1 LSNMEELRNQI
12 KLLQLKGNEI
22 VAITSFIDQ
31 HCYTSSV
38 LADEFCDN
46 YLSTNAVSIMENKDQ
61 TRSFLSN
68 MPYTPAFLLIE
79 KDTKLPIA
87 SLPEKLNYPLIVKCS
102 KSTGSK
108 DVLFAAN
115 MDELQNNLSKLRKKN
130 PEETLIIEEY
140 IEGEQYLVEVLVSN
154 GQIFTAAIIK
164 QEITKGKRFIVTGYG
179 VLAEVDADLVKS
191 IGEIQNSIVSSL
203 KIKNGTFHLELR
215 LTKTGWKL
223 IEINPRI
230 SGGAMN
236 KMIQTAFGYNL
247 VKETL
252 KLQIGD
258 TPSIEKQKNKFVFTQ
273 YVIVNNS
280 GVLEKVTGKEKA
292 RKSPGVVE
300 VYVKPRKGTTI
311 TPPLSMGHRY
321 AYVIATGDTMEE
333 AQSVAKKAAQEI
345 KFHIKKDV

>member
-1 LSNMEELRNQI
+1 
-12 KLLQLKGNEI
+12 
-22 VAITSFIDQ
+22 
-31 HCYTSSV
+31 
-38 LADEFCDN
+38 
-46 YLSTNAVSIMENKDQ
+46 
-61 TRSFLSN
+61 
-68 MPYTPAFLLIE
+68 
-79 KDTKLPIA
+79 
-87 SLPEKLNYPLIVKCS
+87 
-102 KSTGSK
+102 
-108 DVLFAAN
+108 
-115 MDELQNNLSKLRKKN
+115 
-130 PEETLIIEEY
+130 
-140 IEGEQYLVEVLVSN
+140 
-154 GQIFTAAIIK
+154 
-164 QEITKGKRFIVTGYG
+164 

-203 KIKNGTFHLELR
+203 KIKNGAFHLELR
-215 LTKTGWKL
+215 QTKTGWKL

-300 VYVKPRKGTTI
+300 VYIKPRKGTTI